1 MQSNNFGLS
10 RRVFICLVCARESA
24 CVRARVC
31 ASECVCVRE
40 RACVCECVGESV
52 LCE

>member
-10 RRVFICLVCARESA
+10 RRVFICLVC
-24 CVRARVC
+24 VRASVRLSVCMRVR
-31 ASECVCVRE
+31 VCVRE
-40 RACVCECVGESV
+40 SACVCECVGESV